1 MKNSKTSAE
10 DSKATAPKTEKAKG
24 ADDKV
29 TSAKDA
35 KKVNVTKDAAAKS
48 KNK

>member
-1 MKNSKTSAE
+1 MKDSKTSAE
-10 DSKATAPKTEKAKG
+10 KSKATAVKNEKAKG

-35 KKVNVTKDAAAKS
+35 KKVPVTKEGS
-48 KNK
+48 KDKK

>member
-10 DSKATAPKTEKAKG
+10 SSKATAPKNTKAKG

-35 KKVNVTKDAAAKS
+35 KKVDVTKDKLVKE

>member
-10 DSKATAPKTEKAKG
+10 SDKATAPKDTKAKG
-24 ADDKV
+24 ADDQV

-35 KKVNVTKDAAAKS
+35 KKISVTKDKPIKQKKS
-48 KNK
+48 

>member
-1 MKNSKTSAE
+1 MKNTKTAE
-10 DSKATAPKTEKAKG
+10 ESSKATAPKNTKAKG

-35 KKVNVTKDAAAKS
+35 KKVNVTKDAPV
-48 KNK
+48 KNKKA

>member
-10 DSKATAPKTEKAKG
+10 DNKATAPKTVKAKG
-24 ADDKV
+24 SEEKV

-35 KKVNVTKDAAAKS
+35 KKVDVS
-48 KNK
+48 KNGPKKDKKG